1 MPAEDTTPN
10 PLLHVTLQCARSLPS
25 SVDAYLL
32 AYVSATKEP
41 EPDTEPIF
49 RTKAAIRD
57 PEPNYGDRFDVEID
71 EWVPKDAHLVFEVR
85 DRRGYSPLD
94 DLTVGL
100 ASIKLSSI
108 KPNVKKD
115 VWLHLKSEEGGGFEL
130 DRDAGVRVDLLL
142 RPDDSEGDFVVEKS
156 GLASKMA
163 LHSAPQGTTPV
174 KSEKELMKEEGGGN
188 SVGATIKTLGRKVA
202 RNAKTMGWVLL

>member
-1 MPAEDTTPN
+1 M
-10 PLLHVTLQCARSLPS
+10 S
-25 SVDAYLL
+25 
-32 AYVSATKEP
+32 
-41 EPDTEPIF
+41 EPDPDTGPIF

-71 EWVPKDAHLVFEVR
+71 AWVPKDARLVFEVK
-85 DRRGYSPLD
+85 DRRRDSPLD
-94 DLTVGL
+94 DETVGM

-115 VWLHLKSEEGGGFEL
+115 VWLPLKSVEGGFQL

-142 RPDDSEGDFVVEKS
+142 RPDDSEGDFVDEKS

-163 LHSAPQGTTPV
+163 QHSSPQGTTPV
-174 KSEKELMKEEGGGN
+174 KSEKTLMKEENGGN
-188 SVGATIKTLGRKVA
+188 SVGALIKTLGRKVA
-202 RNAKTMGWVLL
+202 RGAGTVGGFRISIFVYDSY